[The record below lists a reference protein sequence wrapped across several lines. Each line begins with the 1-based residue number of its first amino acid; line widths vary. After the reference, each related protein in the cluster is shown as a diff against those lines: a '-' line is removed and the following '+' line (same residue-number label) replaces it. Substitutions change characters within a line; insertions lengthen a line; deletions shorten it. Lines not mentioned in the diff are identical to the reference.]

1 MHGHRGQCINSLNK
15 IAKFNGVA
23 ERIPS
28 DADFVED
35 PNSHE
40 HAITSNNETRLNPLD
55 NDNDYHDGSEILDE
69 DVPPSIH
76 LIFIELTT
84 ILIGQQ
90 FTYSLS

>member
-1 MHGHRGQCINSLNK
+1 MHGNREKCINSLNK

-23 ERIPS
+23 ERIPN
-28 DADFVED
+28 DAKFAED

-40 HAITSNNETRLNPLD
+40 HARTSINETRLNPID
-55 NDNDYHDGSEILDE
+55 NDNDYQDGSEILDE

-84 ILIGQQ
+84 ILIGQ
-90 FTYSLS
+90 